1 MKVLIA
7 GAGSVGIAIA
17 EDLSSKG
24 YDVVVMEQDPA
35 VVEKHNLTTGYG
47 IVSGDACEVSS
58 LQRAGVDEAEVV
70 VAATGDD
77 EDNLVISLLSKQE
90 FAVPRVVAR
99 SSTKVGGLMSR
110 SPPRSS

>member
-35 VVEKHNLTTGYG
+35 
-47 IVSGDACEVSS
+47 
-58 LQRAGVDEAEVV
+58 
-70 VAATGDD
+70 
-77 EDNLVISLLSKQE
+77 
-90 FAVPRVVAR
+90 
-99 SSTKVGGLMSR
+99 
-110 SPPRSS
+110 